1 LFGYLKK
8 YPNQR
13 LVLNSNSLLVD
24 EELQQSSFHPD
35 FLDDY
40 DGAKEEIGTGFP
52 DPYMVVMNWNL
63 QYFLMPTSHAHHH
76 LMRRSITGIM
86 VFVGS
91 TPVLWPSKHQGCIA
105 TSTYT
110 TEFVTMRSALAT
122 SSTRGRRQFQF
133 DICCVA
139 WEFLLQNQ
147 PIFMATI
154 LVSFRVQLFRTV
166 SSRRST

>member
-110 TEFVTMRSALAT
+110 AKFVGASYAALCCRGGNFNSIYVALLG
-122 SSTRGRRQFQF
+122 SSCYKT
-133 DICCVA
+133 
-139 WEFLLQNQ
+139 NQ
-147 PIFMATI
+147 S
-154 LVSFRVQLFRTV
+154 LW
-166 SSRRST
+166 